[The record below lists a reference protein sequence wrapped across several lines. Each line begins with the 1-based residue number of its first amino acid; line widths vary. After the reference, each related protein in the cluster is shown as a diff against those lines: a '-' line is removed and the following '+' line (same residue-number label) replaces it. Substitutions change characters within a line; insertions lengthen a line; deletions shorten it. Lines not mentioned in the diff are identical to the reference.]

1 MNDIAPAATARPSVP
16 PRTMPVF
23 SVSVKLNTEFARRV
37 YKRCFDRLKGDLYV
51 LTVRTLAGRMDDAA
65 KAIET
70 IISDSFSSVRK
81 DLDAELERSDALLDD
96 AKLTD
101 LAQYENIPEIR
112 AAYSTPRAKEFL
124 DLLLKMDQLLMRY
137 DALWLS
143 GHIETHQYWSRC
155 HNWQRRLTK
164 VANRLRELGNR
175 TRTGLARQQMGT
187 VTPASEPT
195 AAVAA
200 PLAATSTLEPTEPA
214 DDDLDGDV
222 SGGSED
228 LPDEFR
234 DPADLV
240 ASDNAVASSVSDTV
254 AAAASESQSDT
265 GSDPDVPAVT
275 PRRRRVAAAAG

>member
-1 MNDIAPAATARPSVP
+1 MNDLAPAAPARTSVP

-81 DLDAELERSDALLDD
+81 DLDSELERSDALLDD

-175 TRTGLARQQMGT
+175 TRTGLARQQMG

-200 PLAATSTLEPTEPA
+200 PSAATSNIEPTEAA
-214 DDDLDGDV
+214 DDDFDSD
-222 SGGSED
+222 SSRGSED

-240 ASDNAVASSVSDTV
+240 APDNAPALSESDTV
-254 AAAASESQSDT
+254 APAASESQSDT
-265 GSDPDVPAVT
+265 GSDPAVPAVT
-275 PRRRRVAAAAG
+275 PRRRRVAAAAAG

>member
-1 MNDIAPAATARPSVP
+1 MNDLAPAAPARPSVP

-70 IISDSFSSVRK
+70 IISDAFSGTRK

-96 AKLTD
+96 AKLTG
-101 LAQYENIPEIR
+101 LAEYENIPEIR

-155 HNWQRRLTK
+155 YNWQRRLTK

-175 TRTGLARQQMGT
+175 TRTGLARQQLGT
-187 VTPASEPT
+187 VASAPDQT
-195 AAVAA
+195 AAPAAA
-200 PLAATSTLEPTEPA
+200 PAAATLGAEPTEPA
-214 DDDLDGDV
+214 DDDLDGDG
-222 SGGSED
+222 SGGADD
-228 LPDEFR
+228 LPEEFR
-234 DPADLV
+234 DPADRV
-240 ASDNAVASSVSDTV
+240 AADGT
-254 AAAASESQSDT
+254 AAASSDT
-265 GSDPDVPAVT
+265 DAVAEAASGSPSDTEIPAVT
-275 PRRRRVAAAAG
+275 PRRRRVAAAAAG

>member
-1 MNDIAPAATARPSVP
+1 MNDIAPAAPARSSAP

-23 SVSVKLNTEFARRV
+23 SVSLKLNTEFARRV

-51 LTVRTLAGRMDDAA
+51 LTVRTLAGRMDEAA
-65 KAIET
+65 KAIEK
-70 IISDSFSSVRK
+70 IISDGFSSVRK
-81 DLDAELERSDALLDD
+81 DLDSELERSDALLDD

-101 LAQYENIPEIR
+101 LAEYDNIPQIR
-112 AAYSTPRAKEFL
+112 VAYSTPRAKEFL

-143 GHIETHQYWSRC
+143 GNIETNQYWARC

-175 TRTGLARQQMGT
+175 TRTGLARQQMGPAT
-187 VTPASEPT
+187 LVPNPASSTPM
-195 AAVAA
+195 AAAEAESSVETTDAA
-200 PLAATSTLEPTEPA
+200 DE
-214 DDDLDGDV
+214 DLDGDG
-222 SGGSED
+222 SGVPEA

-240 ASDNAVASSVSDTV
+240 V
-254 AAAASESQSDT
+254 AAEAESSEPDTSVEPGAESQSDT
-265 GSDPDVPAVT
+265 VVVT
-275 PRRRRVAAAAG
+275 PVAPRRRRAAAAAG